1 LKKIRTRTLNCLSLI
16 KKERDMKKESVVA
29 VAVIGVM
36 LLGLF
41 IAAAGNPL
49 GAFIVGGAVLTAGA
63 I

>member
-1 LKKIRTRTLNCLSLI
+1 MNLNI
-16 KKERDMKKESVVA
+16 KKRDMKKENVVA

-36 LLGLF
+36 FAGLF

-49 GAFIVGGAVLTAGA
+49 GAFIVGGAVLTAGV

>member
-1 LKKIRTRTLNCLSLI
+1 MVPQLKK
-16 KKERDMKKESVVA
+16 RDMKRENVVA

-49 GAFIVGGAVLTAGA
+49 GAFIVGGAVLTAGV

>member
-1 LKKIRTRTLNCLSLI
+1 
-16 KKERDMKKESVVA
+16 MKKESVVA